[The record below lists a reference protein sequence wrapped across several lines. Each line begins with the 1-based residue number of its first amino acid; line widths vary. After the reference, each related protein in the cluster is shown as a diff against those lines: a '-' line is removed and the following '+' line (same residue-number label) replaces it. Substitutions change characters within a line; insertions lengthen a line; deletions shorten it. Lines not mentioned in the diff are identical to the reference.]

1 MAAVRAGSVGSVG
14 GVHGGD
20 ETLGGDTFVGGT
32 KAAAKK
38 RVRLVWVISGWGC
51 RAEEFTPELD
61 MEGVWSVN

>member
-1 MAAVRAGSVGSVG
+1 M
-14 GVHGGD
+14 GGD
-20 ETLGGDTFVGGT
+20 AFVGGT

-61 MEGVWSVN
+61 MEGIWSVN